1 MKSKLNVTLGVAGAL
16 AFALSS
22 GWVRPAAAD
31 VMATWTATPNFIAA
45 GQSTTLD
52 LTLTLS
58 PDPGFDPTLAPF
70 GFQNVGVTISPL
82 NGSPNASPPGVF
94 GFSASG
100 LPQVDFQLP
109 VTYGTPGT
117 YFPTFAADVSYAET
131 HLVFEQISSIGCGFF

>member
-1 MKSKLNVTLGVAGAL
+1 
-16 AFALSS
+16 
-22 GWVRPAAAD
+22 
-31 VMATWTATPNFIAA
+31 FIAA
-45 GQSTTLD
+45 GKSTRLD
-52 LTLTLS
+52 MTLTLS
-58 PDPGFDPTLAPF
+58 PDPGFDPTLAAF

-131 HLVFEQISSIGCGFF
+131 HLVFEQISSIGCGFFGLQPCFGNVPETAGFGVFLNGDVQVQVNPASPVPGPI